1 MPPTPN
7 TMKLKPIAAAG
18 IAALM
23 ALGGFMVGRGTSAVQ
38 AGAGNPA
45 AGSKGAAGSSSSA
58 NGTTAGG
65 GADSVGRAKGR
76 SAKASSSRESDKE
89 VRWAKLEAIV
99 RGEDPLERNRALMA
113 YIDQLAPGDFQEA
126 VDNFRN
132 LGITDGR
139 MGEYSL
145 LLSAWA
151 QVDPLSALDY
161 AKENTNGGFA
171 RDTILTTW
179 AGKDPEAAVL
189 WAKAN
194 FDGEG
199 ANPYIPGIIRGLA
212 GVDPIR
218 ATELLASMPRSE
230 ERGRGLDFMLPHLLQ
245 QSPEAARS
253 WIVGLKDDA
262 LRDGAMMRAAPQLAS
277 SDPAGTA
284 KWLLDN
290 PGDAAK
296 RRMDDVYGIW
306 ASADQQAALA
316 SLNALPAGETRSD
329 ALRGVVR
336 SITTEDPAAGLALM
350 NRVPGDVTDDVVRDF
365 VWHSFGND
373 PALAANQISRIT
385 DQRERDQTY
394 RRALGEWM
402 RRDAPAA
409 TTWIQANAVPDN
421 VRNDLLGTSRP

>member
-1 MPPTPN
+1 MPPTTN

-23 ALGGFMVGRGTSAVQ
+23 AFGGFLVGRGSSAVQ
-38 AGAGNPA
+38 AGAGSSA
-45 AGSKGAAGSSSSA
+45 AGSKGAAGSGGTGSMGGSTGSGAGAADRAGTRGKAGSSKS
-58 NGTTAGG
+58 G
-65 GADSVGRAKGR
+65 S
-76 SAKASSSRESDKE
+76 KAE
-89 VRWAKLEAIV
+89 RWEKLEAIV

-199 ANPYIPGIIRGLA
+199 ANPYMPGIIRGLA

-218 ATELLASMPRSE
+218 ATELLTSMPRSE

-253 WIVGLKDDA
+253 WIAGLTDDA
-262 LRDGAMMRAAPQLAS
+262 LRDGAMMRAAPELAS

-296 RRMDDVYGIW
+296 RRLDDVYGIW
-306 ASADQQAALA
+306 ASTDQQAALA
-316 SLNALPAGETRSD
+316 SFNSLPAGETRSD
-329 ALRGVVR
+329 ALRGVLR

-385 DQRERDQTY
+385 DQREREQTY

-421 VRNDLLGTSRP
+421 VRNDLLGNSAP

>member
-1 MPPTPN
+1 
-7 TMKLKPIAAAG
+7 MKLKPIAAVG
-18 IAALM
+18 IAALI
-23 ALGGFMVGRGTSAVQ
+23 AVGGFLVGRGSSPNQ
-38 AGAGNPA
+38 AGAGSPA
-45 AGSKGAAGSSSSA
+45 AGSKGTTGSGSSASGA
-58 NGTTAGG
+58 MAGG

-76 SAKASSSRESDKE
+76 SAKAGTSRDGDKE
-89 VRWAKLEAIV
+89 ARWAKLEAIV

-199 ANPYIPGIIRGLA
+199 ANPYMPGIIRGLA

-253 WIVGLKDDA
+253 WIAGLKDDA
-262 LRDGAMMRAAPQLAS
+262 LRDGAMMRAAPQLAG
-277 SDPAGTA
+277 SDPEGTA

-296 RRMDDVYGIW
+296 RRLDDVYGIW
-306 ASADQQAALA
+306 ASTDQPAALA
-316 SLNALPAGETRSD
+316 SFNALPAGEVRSN

-336 SITTEDPAAGLALM
+336 SITAENPVAGLALM

-373 PALAANQISRIT
+373 PVMAANQISRIT
-385 DQRERDQTY
+385 DQREREQTY
-394 RRALGEWM
+394 RRALGEWL
-402 RRDAPAA
+402 RHDAPAA
-409 TTWIQANAVPDN
+409 TSWIQANAVPDN
-421 VRNDLLGTSRP
+421 VRNDLLGNSTP